1 MRALIWLLA
10 AGLALTAVTAASAKE
25 NYKEQNFNADSK
37 DKFDTVAAN
46 VREGMKPGGRY
57 EYVKPAERATIEQK
71 LSMMDSLF
79 KQSPTVAGMS
89 QETKIELYNDQEV
102 VNSILTQRD
111 SERVICKKEAPIGSH
126 IPITTCSTYGQ
137 LQDAHK
143 NSETVKQG
151 WTRTQCGDVVKG
163 SCGGGG

>member
-10 AGLALTAVTAASAKE
+10 AGLILMVATSASAKE
-25 NYKEQNFNADSK
+25 NYKEKNFNADTK
-37 DKFDTVAAN
+37 EKFDEVSAN
-46 VREGMKPGGRY
+46 VREAMKPGGRY
-57 EYVKPAERATIEQK
+57 EYVKPAERSTIEQK
-71 LSMMDSLF
+71 LSQMDALF

-89 QETKIELYNDQEV
+89 EQTKIELFNDQEV

-111 SERVICKKEAPIGSH
+111 SERVICTKTAPIGSH

-137 LQDAHK
+137 LQDAHR
-143 NSETVKQG
+143 NSETVKNG